1 MNDYNE
7 YKIRYIALPYTIKG
21 VTVMDNGG
29 YYNIYIN
36 SRLSWEDQKKAVRH
50 ELEHIQRDDFD
61 NTFASLEEVEAM

>member
-1 MNDYNE
+1 MNDYL
-7 YKIRYIALPYTIKG
+7 IRYIALPYTIKG
-21 VTVMDNGG
+21 VTVMDNDG